1 MSNCTIFPNK
11 RFYSVFVM
19 KFLLSLTILSV
30 VLTWVFPGKTCKRDK
45 QYETRFLVM
54 MTTLFQF
61 GDDLRVIVFVRL

>member
-1 MSNCTIFPNK
+1 
-11 RFYSVFVM
+11 M

-30 VLTWVFPGKTCKRDK
+30 VLTWVFPGKTCKKDK